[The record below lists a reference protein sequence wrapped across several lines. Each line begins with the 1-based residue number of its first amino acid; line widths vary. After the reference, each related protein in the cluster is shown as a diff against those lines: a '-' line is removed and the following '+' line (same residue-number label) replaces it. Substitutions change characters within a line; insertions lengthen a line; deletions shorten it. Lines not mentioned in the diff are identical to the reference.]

1 MYTIF
6 QIIGTITTM
15 SHCSRLSH
23 PTPADLENK
32 PAKRPKWQ
40 VDENKPK
47 LACSFT
53 RCITIHGRLTTQLPY
68 LLSRT
73 ESGEVREFVS
83 VWRLL
88 VDGGM
93 ARRRDGGEASAGL
106 QILHANANVN
116 ANANLNG
123 CKANVLPG
131 KPRFHSEMMSR

>member
-32 PAKRPKWQ
+32 PGKRPKWQ

-53 RCITIHGRLTTQLPY
+53 RCTTIHGRLTTQLPY

-93 ARRRDGGEASAGL
+93 ARSL
-106 QILHANANVN
+106 PIFHANANV
-116 ANANLNG
+116 NANLNG